1 MAKKILYNEEAR
13 KALKNG
19 IDAVANVVKIT
30 IGPRGRNVVLDKGYG
45 SPTITNDGV
54 SIAKDI
60 TLKDKFEN
68 LGAEIVRVKNVTE
81 DNKSDF
87 RLKYMPGHPA
97 ADADGYVK
105 MPNVNSLVETMDMRE
120 ATRSYEAN
128 MGMFTQSR
136 DMMNRTIDLLR

>member
-1 MAKKILYNEEAR
+1 MSDTMFSTL
-13 KALKNG
+13 
-19 IDAVANVVKIT
+19 AVSSAGMRAQSERVRVISQNIANSDTSPEKPGEDPYRRQVIT
-30 IGPRGRNVVLDKGYG
+30 FKSQLDK
-45 SPTITNDGV
+45 
-54 SIAKDI
+54 
-60 TLKDKFEN
+60 N
-68 LGAEIVRVKNVTE
+68 LGAEVVRVKNVSE
-81 DNKSDF
+81 DQKSDF
-87 RLKYMPGHPA
+87 RIKYMPGHPA